1 MALAGDLR
9 YALRQL
15 RQHPGFTAV
24 ALVTL
29 GLCIKR
35 QYGAIYSVLDA
46 VLLRPL
52 PYPEPERLGLIV
64 TCANLLQQDDGDTM
78 DSQTGSL
85 FEAVRNAAPGLD
97 AAGSCA

>member
-1 MALAGDLR
+1 MALTGDLR

-29 GLCIKR
+29 GLCISCANT
-35 QYGAIYSVLDA
+35 AIFSVVDA

-64 TCANLLQQDDGDTM
+64 TANLQQDDGDTM

-85 FEAVRNAAPGLD
+85 FEAVRNAGSGPGCGGL
-97 AAGSCA
+97 CAQR